1 MQVLEFTAFVINL
14 LGKNMKIKLA
24 MGVSAVV
31 LGLTACGGGPKV
43 MTERMPESGFLPN
56 YNVLQV
62 VGNTPKDI
70 RAWRYIKPGIQASSY
85 TAVMI
90 DPVYLNQT
98 DYTKEITPEVIAQTK
113 KILEEAMRQAVQRRS
128 DIKLVDKPG
137 PGVARVAVGITG
149 AELSADGLKPWN
161 FTPIGLA
168 ANAAAFATGNNS
180 KTPALVV
187 ENRVTDSQTK
197 EFIAGGMVA
206 VQGESFRLGSSSVG
220 AFQDMTRRI
229 VVFAMESPLKPL
241 PGSVMK

>member
-1 MQVLEFTAFVINL
+1 
-14 LGKNMKIKLA
+14 MKIKLA
-24 MGVSAVV
+24 IGVSAIV
-31 LGLTACGGGPKV
+31 LGLIACSSSTKV

-62 VGNTPKDI
+62 VSNTPKDI
-70 RAWRYIKPGIQASSY
+70 RAWRYIKPGIQGSSY

-90 DPVYLNQT
+90 DPIYLNQT
-98 DYTKEITPEVIAQTK
+98 EFTKEITPEVIAQTK
-113 KILEEAMRQAVQRRS
+113 KILEEAMRQAIQRRS

-149 AELSADGLKPWN
+149 AELSADGLKPWS

-206 VQGESFRLGSSSVG
+206 VQGEPFRLGSSSVG

-241 PGSVMK
+241 PVSSMK

>member
-1 MQVLEFTAFVINL
+1 
-14 LGKNMKIKLA
+14 MKIKLA
-24 MGVSAVV
+24 IGVSAIV
-31 LGLTACGGGPKV
+31 LGLIACSSGPKV

-62 VGNTPKDI
+62 VSNTPKDI
-70 RAWRYIKPGIQASSY
+70 RAWRYIKPGIQGSSY

-90 DPVYLNQT
+90 DPIYLNQT
-98 DYTKEITPEVIAQTK
+98 EFTKEITPEVIAQTK
-113 KILEEAMRQAVQRRS
+113 KILEEAMRQAIQRRS

-149 AELSADGLKPWN
+149 AELSADGLKPWS

-206 VQGESFRLGSSSVG
+206 VQGEPFRLGSSSVG

-229 VVFAMESPLKPL
+229 VVFAMESPLKRL
-241 PGSVMK
+241 PVSSMK